1 LEISIGIFIDEV
13 FYNLLYLRINLKI
26 EVMCKTDRRSF
37 VKKAALAG
45 VGLGL
50 LNTSFGFDKKS
61 EVPKGKR
68 IGMIGLD
75 TGHSSAFA
83 KSLNDPQAGNR
94 YGGYKV
100 TAAYPNGT
108 EDITEW
114 KNRIPQITEE
124 VRSQGVE
131 IVDSI
136 EKMLKM
142 VDVVLLTCIDGN
154 KHLEQVIP
162 VFKAGKR
169 VFIDKP
175 FAGSLSDAYA
185 IAEAAKHYNVPMFSA
200 SSLRYI
206 NGVKEISDGEIGQVL
221 GADAFSP
228 AHIEEHHP
236 DLFWYG
242 VHGVEILFAIMGTG
256 CKSVKRTFTK
266 DTDVVVGVWEGDR
279 IGTYRG
285 IRSGTGGYGATVF
298 GEKGIKVIDKYEG
311 YEPLLEKVAE
321 FFETGI
327 VPFPVDETLEI
338 FAFMQAAEE
347 SKLQGGI
354 SVDIEAVVKKAKK
367 S

>member
-1 LEISIGIFIDEV
+1 MIKS
-13 FYNLLYLRINLKI
+13 
-26 EVMCKTDRRSF
+26 DRRNF
-37 VKKAALAG
+37 VKKVAIG
-45 VGLGL
+45 GIGLGL
-50 LNTSFGFDKKS
+50 VNSSYGIFKTP
-61 EVPKGKR
+61 EVEKGKR
-68 IGMIGLD
+68 VGMIGLD

-83 KSLNDPQAGNR
+83 KSLNNPQAGNKFN
-94 YGGYKV
+94 GYKLV
-100 TAAYPNGT
+100 AAYPNGT

-124 VRSQGVE
+124 VKSQGVE

-136 EKMLKM
+136 DKMLNM

-154 KHLEQVIP
+154 KHLEQALP

-185 IAEAAKHYNVPMFSA
+185 IAEAAGKYSVPMFSA

-206 NGVKEISDGEIGQVL
+206 NGVDEIAGGKIGKVM

-242 VHGVEILFAIMGTG
+242 VHGVEILFTIMGTG
-256 CKSVKRTFTK
+256 CRSVKRTFTA
-266 DTDVVVGVWEGDR
+266 DSDLVVGVWEGDR

-285 IRSGTGGYGATVF
+285 MRSGKGGYGATVF
-298 GEKGIKVIDKYEG
+298 GEKGISVIDKYEG
-311 YEPLLEKVAE
+311 YEPLLVKISE
-321 FFETGI
+321 FFDTGI
-327 VPFPVDETLEI
+327 IPFPIEETLEI

-347 SKLQGGI
+347 SKLNGGI
-354 SVDIEAVVKKAKK
+354 AIDVEAVAKKARN
-367 S
+367 SIL

>member
-1 LEISIGIFIDEV
+1 MIKS
-13 FYNLLYLRINLKI
+13 
-26 EVMCKTDRRSF
+26 DRRSF
-37 VKKAALAG
+37 VKKATMAG
-45 VGLGL
+45 IGLGL
-50 LNTSFGFDKKS
+50 VNTSYGFFKNP
-61 EVPKGKR
+61 EVEKGKR
-68 IGMIGLD
+68 VGMIGLD

-83 KSLNDPQAGNR
+83 KSLNNPHAGNR
-94 YGGYKV
+94 FNGYRLV
-100 TAAYPNGT
+100 AAYPNGT
-108 EDITEW
+108 ENITEW
-114 KNRIPQITEE
+114 KNKIPEITEE
-124 VRSQGVE
+124 VKSQGVE

-136 EKMLKM
+136 EKLLEK

-154 KHLEQVIP
+154 KHLEQALP

-185 IAEAAKHYNVPMFSA
+185 IAEAAEKYRVPMFSA

-206 NGVKEISDGEIGQVL
+206 NGVDEIANGKIGKVL

-256 CKSVKRTFTK
+256 CKSVKRTFTA
-266 DTDVVVGVWEGDR
+266 DTDLVVGVWEGDR

-285 IRSGTGGYGATVF
+285 IRSGKGGYGATVF
-298 GEKGIKVIDKYEG
+298 GENGISIIDKYEG
-311 YEPLLEKVAE
+311 YEPLLVKITE
-321 FFETGI
+321 FFDTGN
-327 VPFPVDETLEI
+327 VPFNTDETLEI

-347 SKLQGGI
+347 SKLNGGI
-354 SVDIEAVVKKAKK
+354 SIDIESVVKKAK